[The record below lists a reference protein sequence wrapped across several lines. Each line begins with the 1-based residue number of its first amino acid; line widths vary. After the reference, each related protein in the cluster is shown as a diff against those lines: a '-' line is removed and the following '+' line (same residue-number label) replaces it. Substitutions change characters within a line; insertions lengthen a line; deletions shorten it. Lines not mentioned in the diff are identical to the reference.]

1 MCKNEDLTLGKM
13 LFKGERVKE
22 VGEMIYAMW
31 KERKGKKIME
41 ERKEKNENREN
52 KEKNENREN
61 TRSLDT

>member
-41 ERKEKNENREN
+41 EM

-61 TRSLDT
+61 TRGLDT